1 MCVSFLLPE
10 GPSAME
16 SWLFTPLF
24 LFLVFFFFF
33 FFFFLFRNV
42 GTGCM
47 TTTGLGFDSAE
58 CPLDE

>member
-24 LFLVFFFFF
+24 LFLVFFF
-33 FFFFLFRNV
+33 LFRNV